1 MASGAVVAAGAGASV
16 RCKGV
21 LVGEGVVSLLP
32 GCDEVAGRS
41 RRGGIGTLP
50 AEVSGDRPPTAFRTG
65 MGMATGMAEGWP
77 AGRTPRD
84 AERAASPPPP
94 GTASAPGTVVA
105 PAVAL
110 PPGTPVPPP
119 PAPLALPAPPDA
131 VSVTA
136 DLGCPPRRAPDGTED
151 GVTGSAADGADGA
164 DGVTDGPAAGPAAEA
179 TGGAPGDMADAAL
192 GASFRGVAD
201 DVSLPE
207 AG

>member
-1 MASGAVVAAGAGASV
+1 MAAGAGASV

-21 LVGEGVVSLLP
+21 LVGEGAVSLLP

-50 AEVSGDRPPTAFRTG
+50 AEVSGDRAPTAFRTG

-77 AGRTPRD
+77 AGLTPRD

-105 PAVAL
+105 PGAAL

-119 PAPLALPAPPDA
+119 PAPPAPPDTGSA
-131 VSVTA
+131 TA
-136 DLGCPPRRAPDGTED
+136 DLGCPPRRAPEGTED
-151 GVTGSAADGADGA
+151 GVTGGPS
-164 DGVTDGPAAGPAAEA
+164 DGVTDGPAAEA
-179 TGGAPGDMADAAL
+179 TGGVPGDMADAAL

>member
-1 MASGAVVAAGAGASV
+1 MASGAVVAAGASV

-21 LVGEGVVSLLP
+21 LVGEGAVSLLP
-32 GCDEVAGRS
+32 GCDEVAGRN

-65 MGMATGMAEGWP
+65 MGMATGMAEGRP
-77 AGRTPRD
+77 VGRTPRD
-84 AERAASPPPP
+84 AERAASPTPP

-105 PAVAL
+105 PGAAL

-119 PAPLALPAPPDA
+119 PAPPALPAPPD
-131 VSVTA
+131 VGSVTA

-151 GVTGSAADGADGA
+151 GVTGSAADGADG
-164 DGVTDGPAAGPAAEA
+164 VTDGPAAEA
-179 TGGAPGDMADAAL
+179 TGGVPGDMADAAL

>member
-1 MASGAVVAAGAGASV
+1 MASGAVVAVGAGASV

-21 LVGEGVVSLLP
+21 LVGEGAVSLLC

-65 MGMATGMAEGWP
+65 MGMATGMAEGRP

-84 AERAASPPPP
+84 AEPAASTPPP

-119 PAPLALPAPPDA
+119 PAPPALPAPPDA

-136 DLGCPPRRAPDGTED
+136 DLGCPPRRAPDGSED

-164 DGVTDGPAAGPAAEA
+164 DGVTDGPAAEA
-179 TGGAPGDMADAAL
+179 TGGVPGDMADAAL

>member
-1 MASGAVVAAGAGASV
+1 MAVGAGASV

-21 LVGEGVVSLLP
+21 LVGEGAGSLLP
-32 GCDEVAGRS
+32 GCEEAAGRS
-41 RRGGIGTLP
+41 RRGGIGTFP
-50 AEVSGDRPPTAFRTG
+50 AEVSGDRALPVFRTG

-77 AGRTPRD
+77 AGLTPRD
-84 AERAASPPPP
+84 VGRAASPPPP
-94 GTASAPGTVVA
+94 GTGTASAPGTPVVPGA
-105 PAVAL
+105 AL

-119 PAPLALPAPPDA
+119 PAPPEAPDA
-131 VSVTA
+131 GSATA

-151 GVTGSAADGADGA
+151 GVTGGPA
-164 DGVTDGPAAGPAAEA
+164 DGVTDRPAAEA
-179 TGGAPGDMADAAL
+179 TGGVPGDMADAAL